1 MEILITI
8 FSIVIFFVAFTVVV
22 VSVIKT
28 VKKSGGQIKSLF
40 NENDDLIK
48 IVKKNFDKQQNPQ
61 KYRRHCEY
69 CGTELSDDA
78 IKCDSCGAKITNKD
92 D

>member
-1 MEILITI
+1 MEVFITI
-8 FSIVIFFVAFTVVV
+8 LSIAIFFIIFAVVV

-40 NENDDLIK
+40 NENDELIEM
-48 IVKKNFDKQQNPQ
+48 VKKNFDKQQNPQ

-78 IKCDSCGAKITNKD
+78 TKCDSCGAKITKKD